1 MAIGH
6 GVEIFTR
13 FSFDVVLRIVLAVL
27 FIELEKAEP
36 FTRKIHEDEL
46 WLYRNPRTDSYVPT
60 TILWTLV
67 FIMPVIVIIF
77 TFLVCKDKA
86 DLHQAMLSVTLAL
99 GFNGVITD
107 IIKLI
112 VGRPRP
118 DFFWRCFPDGK
129 MNAEFRCTG
138 NPIAIRD
145 GRKSFPSGHSSFA
158 FASFGFI
165 SLYLAGKLH
174 TFSLAGKGQSWKL
187 CMFLLPICA
196 ALVIALSRTCDYHH
210 HWQDVVAGSTIGY
223 SMAYMCYR
231 HYYPPLDS
239 QVCHKPYSALTLQV
253 QLENAK
259 NSKNE
264 QIKWI

>member
-1 MAIGH
+1 MALARGTDFLT
-6 GVEIFTR
+6 GFW
-13 FSFDVVLRIVLAVL
+13 FDVLLRIILIGL

-46 WLYRNPRTDSYVPT
+46 WLYKNPRTDSYVPT
-60 TILWTLV
+60 IILWPLV
-67 FIMPVIVIIF
+67 FILPAIVIF
-77 TFLVCKDKA
+77 LAFLVYKDRT
-86 DLHQAMLSVTLAL
+86 DFYQAVLSVTLAL

-129 MNAEFRCTG
+129 TNPDFKCNG
-138 NPIAIRD
+138 NPIVIRD
-145 GRKSFPSGHSSFA
+145 GKKSFPSGHSSFA

-165 SLYLAGKLH
+165 ALYVAGKLH
-174 TFSLAGKGQSWKL
+174 TFSLVGKGQTWKL
-187 CMFLLPICA
+187 CAFILPICI

-210 HWQDVVAGSTIGY
+210 HWQGSIIGY
-223 SMAYMCYR
+223 FLAYMCYR

-239 QVCHKPYSALTLQV
+239 QVCHKPYAVLTLQI
-253 QLENAK
+253 QHENTK
-259 NSKNE
+259 NRND
-264 QIKWI
+264 QVKWI